1 MNFLKDLNQRLAK
14 NDFMQISL
22 VFFGL
27 LIATLAFTWPAN
39 KEIAN
44 NSYFSVAQVRLMSLL
59 LLALSF
65 GSVELKNP
73 RRQKLIVL
81 LAILTL
87 SLTSIVFEVATYAVS
102 FPNIPLYWSI
112 LLGLIDPIAYFGF
125 GLVLARVLGFLRLSA
140 LLPLAIPALPVG
152 LIFIDIYLGIPLFN
166 PLTAVGHL
174 SLPHLFLMTV
184 FATLSLVYLLNFRK
198 TTPL

>member
-1 MNFLKDLNQRLAK
+1 
-14 NDFMQISL
+14 
-22 VFFGL
+22 
-27 LIATLAFTWPAN
+27 
-39 KEIAN
+39 
-44 NSYFSVAQVRLMSLL
+44 MSLL

-65 GSVELKNP
+65 GSIELEKP
-73 RRQKLIVL
+73 KRQKLIAL

-87 SLTSIVFEVATYAVS
+87 SLTSVVFEVATYAVS

-125 GLVLARVLGFLRLSA
+125 GIVLARVLGILRLGA
-140 LLPLAIPALPVG
+140 LLPLAIPALPIG
-152 LIFIDIYLGIPLFN
+152 LIFIDISLGIPLLN
-166 PLTAVGHL
+166 PLTAIGHI
-174 SLPHLFLMTV
+174 SLLHLFLMTV